1 MPEKWTG
8 ELIGKMHNERVA
20 IKDIADEMGC
30 SYAYVSMILCG
41 KRKPSG
47 AQEKLEAAFETVVA
61 KRNTK
66 ED

>member
-8 ELIGKMHNERVA
+8 DLIGKMHNERVT
-20 IKDIADEMGC
+20 INDLADEMDC
-30 SYAYVSMILCG
+30 TNAYVSMILNG

-47 AQEKLEAAFETVVA
+47 AQEKLEAAFKAIVA